1 MRRFA
6 AVGSVALLCLLVF
19 GVPVQAQSAIAGV
32 VRDTSGAFLPGV
44 TVEASSPAL
53 IEGMRATATD
63 HQGRYQIVDLRPG
76 VYTVTFSLAG
86 FATLRR
92 EGIELPTAFTAT
104 LNVELK
110 VGAVE
115 ESVTVTGESP
125 VVDTRSS
132 VGQSVMPR
140 QVLDALPTG
149 RQVFSVAELIPG
161 VTTGTPDVGGSEGM
175 QQPTLQVHGSS
186 TRDMV
191 YQQDG
196 MEIGGNFGSGNQ
208 TTFYYNEGAHEEISY
223 QTSMLPAEVDL
234 GGVRINMIP
243 SQGGNEFHGIAIATG
258 ANSSMESDNSSEE
271 LKRRGLTARN
281 SLDSVYDVNLS
292 VGGPIR
298 RDRLWFFGS
307 VRHWAFSWFVANSFN
322 QDGSQAL
329 DPNRITNGTV
339 RLTYLAN
346 VKNRITLGYQRGW
359 KYRWGRR
366 TNQPATF
373 VQPEAAMIQAPAINY
388 IAQAKWTST
397 LSNKLLLEAG
407 LSWLINHSATG
418 YRPETKPTDVTKFD
432 FTKSVLFNAP
442 IYDQTSNTRVFS
454 GIVTL
459 SYVTGQHN
467 FKAGVQLRGGPYWNT
482 ETKNGDILL
491 RFDNGVANSVDLY
504 NTPVNPRNSLDADH
518 GVYAQDAWTMKRLT
532 VNAGVRFD
540 YFKSSIPA
548 QTQPAGTWIGERSY
562 PDIAVNTWKTVVP
575 RLGVVYDVF
584 GNGKTA
590 VKLGSSK
597 YVLGEGVSLA
607 QTINPSFE
615 QSQRCA
621 WQDLNG
627 DTEAQPNEI
636 SSCQG
641 WTGGINTRIDPDLR
655 RPYQWE
661 FVAEVQHEL
670 MPRFSVSA
678 GYYHRRYSQL
688 YGIRNQLVPSTGY
701 TPVTITNPLTNE
713 PLTIYNQ
720 DPATRGRIDYLLT
733 NQDALWTR
741 YNGFEL
747 KAEKRFANGGTILGG
762 FTAGRNRGSTLGST
776 SDLNNP
782 NALVN
787 TIGAVGYDSTYQ
799 LNLAGSWMLPLGVM
813 VSGSLRTATGQP
825 LTRSYT
831 VTRTL
836 VPTLT
841 QVSQSVSLLPR
852 GELRL
857 QTNNLLDLRFAKI
870 FRVRSTRLE
879 AMADLYNVLNSN
891 ATTGEVTTVGPSLG
905 RVSSILQARFLR
917 LGVQMKF

>member
-1 MRRFA
+1 MWRLFTRS
-6 AVGSVALLCLLVF
+6 VGALIWLAIL
-19 GVPVQAQSAIAGV
+19 GAPAQAQSAIAGV
-32 VRDTSGAFLPGV
+32 VKDMSGGVMPGV

-53 IEGMRATATD
+53 IEGVRTAVTD
-63 HQGRYQIVDLRPG
+63 SQGRYQIVDLRPG
-76 VYTVTFSLAG
+76 VYTVTFSLVG
-86 FATLRR
+86 FATLKR

-104 LNVELK
+104 VNVELK
-110 VGAVE
+110 VSAVE
-115 ESVTVTGESP
+115 ETVTVSGASP

-132 VGQSVMPR
+132 VAQSVVS
-140 QVLDALPTG
+140 QEVLSVLPTG
-149 RQVFSVAELIPG
+149 RQVFAVAELIAG
-161 VTTGTPDVGGSEGM
+161 VTTSSPDVGGSQGM

-196 MEIGGNFGSGNQ
+196 MVIAGNFGVGNQ

-223 QTSMLPAEVDL
+223 QTSMLPAEVNL

-243 SQGGNEFHGIAIATG
+243 AQGGNEFHGTVLVTG

-271 LKRRGLTARN
+271 LKARGLTVRN
-281 SLDSVYDVNLS
+281 ALDSAYDVNVS
-292 VGGPIR
+292 VGGPIK

-322 QDGSQAL
+322 PDGSQAL

-346 VKNRITLGYQRGW
+346 QKNRIALGYQRGW

-388 IAQAKWTST
+388 IGQVKWTST
-397 LSNKLLLEAG
+397 LSNKLLFEAG
-407 LSWLINHSATG
+407 LSWLINHSRTG
-418 YRPETKPTDVTKFD
+418 YRPETKPTDVTKYD

-442 IYDQTSNTRVFS
+442 IYDQTSNTRVFAGLVS
-454 GIVTL
+454 L

-504 NTPVNPRNSLDADH
+504 NTPIRPENTLNADH

-562 PDIAVNTWKTVVP
+562 PYIPVNTWKTVVP
-575 RLGVVYDVF
+575 RLGGVYDVF

-590 VKLGSSK
+590 IKVGASE
-597 YVLGEGVSLA
+597 YILGEGVSLA
-607 QTINPSFE
+607 QGINPSFE
-615 QSQRCA
+615 ASQRCA
-621 WQDLNG
+621 WRDLNG

-641 WTGGINTRIDPDLR
+641 WGGGITTRIDPDLK

-661 FVAEVQHEL
+661 YVAQVQHEL

-678 GYYHRRYSQL
+678 AYYHRRYSEL
-688 YGIRNQLVPSTGY
+688 YGTRNLLVPPTAY
-701 TPVTITNPLTNE
+701 TPVTITNPLTNQ

-720 DPATRGRIDYLLT
+720 DPATRGKVDSLLT
-733 NQDALWTR
+733 NQDELWSR
-741 YNGFEL
+741 YDGFEVQL
-747 KAEKRFANGGTILGG
+747 EKRFANGGVILGG
-762 FTAGRNRGSTLGST
+762 FTAGRNRGNTLGSS

-782 NALVN
+782 NVLIN
-787 TIGAVGYDSTYQ
+787 SIGAVGYDSTYQ
-799 LNLAGSWMLPLGVM
+799 LTLAGTWMLPLGVM
-813 VSGSLRTATGQP
+813 MSGSVRSATGQP
-825 LTRSYT
+825 LTRTYT
-831 VTRTL
+831 VTRSI
-836 VPTLT
+836 VPNLT
-841 QVSQSVSLLPR
+841 QVSQSVNLVPR
-852 GELRL
+852 GEYRL
-857 QTNNLLDLRFAKI
+857 QNNNLVDLRIAKI
-870 FRVRSTRLE
+870 FKVKGARLE
-879 AMADLYNVLNSN
+879 AIADLYNILNSN
-891 ATTGEVTTVGPSLG
+891 ATVGEVTVVGPSLG
-905 RVSSILQARFLR
+905 RPSEILQARFLR
-917 LGVQMKF
+917 LGIQLKF